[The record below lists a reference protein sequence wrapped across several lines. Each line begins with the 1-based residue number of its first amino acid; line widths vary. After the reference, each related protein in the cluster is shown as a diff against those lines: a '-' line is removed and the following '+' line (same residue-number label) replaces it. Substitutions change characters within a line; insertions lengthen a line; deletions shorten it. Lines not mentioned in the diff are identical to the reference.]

1 MSATTTT
8 PLPRRKRRRQYG
20 FVRPA
25 ILTLSV
31 LFILF
36 WTLVPFGWIVIMSV
50 QKEINYIAVPMEL
63 SLGDTNIRWYRVIL
77 QNDEFMTA
85 FKNSVIISTSTML
98 CCLLLG
104 SLGAYALA
112 RTRLPRKNIF
122 LVVSVASHML
132 PAIALIIPIFL
143 LVRELH
149 LYDTYLAL
157 ILVHTVFLLP
167 YTIWMLKTFFERIPA
182 SLESA
187 ARMDGCSRL
196 GALFRVIIPIAAPGV
211 VATAVYAFIGSWN
224 EFLFGLVLTSRTA
237 KPVMVTLSE
246 FTGSDY
252 LPDMSQVAAA
262 GVLSVVPVIVLA
274 IVLNRFIIRGMVE
287 GIKS

>member
-1 MSATTTT
+1 MADLV
-8 PLPRRKRRRQYG
+8 LPRRRRRHWPWL
-20 FVRPA
+20 RPL
-25 ILTLSV
+25 ILSIAVV
-31 LFILF
+31 LILL
-36 WTLVPFGWIVIMSV
+36 WTVAPVAWIVIMSV
-50 QKEINYIAVPMEL
+50 QKEINYVSVPMQL
-63 SLGDTNIRWYRVIL
+63 SWGDVDLHWYRTIL
-77 QNDEFMTA
+77 
-85 FKNSVIISTSTML
+85 KNSDFASAMKNSLIIATSTMV
-98 CCLLLG
+98 CCIVIGSLSAYPLARLRMPRRGLLL
-104 SLGAYALA
+104 
-112 RTRLPRKNIF
+112 
-122 LVVSVASHML
+122 VAIVAGHML
-132 PAIALIIPIFL
+132 PAISLIIPIFL
-143 LVRELH
+143 LVRRLH

-167 YTIWMLKTFFERIPA
+167 YTIWMLKTFFERIPK

-211 VATAVYAFIGSWN
+211 VATAVYTFIGSWN
-224 EFLFGLVLTSRTA
+224 EFLFGLVLTSHVA

-262 GVLSVVPVIVLA
+262 GVLSVIPVVLLA
-274 IVLNRFIIRGMVE
+274 FLLNRFIIRGMVE

>member
-1 MSATTTT
+1 MSA
-8 PLPRRKRRRQYG
+8 PAVRRRRRDWG
-20 FVRPA
+20 WVKPVVMT
-25 ILTLSV
+25 ISLI
-31 LFILF
+31 FIGV
-36 WTLVPFGWIVIMSV
+36 WTLAPIAWIVIMSV
-50 QKEINYIAVPMEL
+50 QREINYVSVPMQL
-63 SLGDTNIRWYRVIL
+63 SVRDIDFGWYRTVL
-77 QNDEFMTA
+77 ENDQYMKA
-85 FKNSVIISTSTML
+85 FRNSIIISTSTML

-104 SLGAYALA
+104 SLAAYPLA
-112 RTRLPRKNIF
+112 RLRVPKKNFF
-122 LVVSVASHML
+122 LVVAVATHML
-132 PAIALIIPIFL
+132 PGIALIIPIFL
-143 LVRELH
+143 LVRELK
-149 LYDTYLAL
+149 LFDTYGAL

-187 ARMDGCSRL
+187 ARMDGCSRF

-224 EFLFGLVLTSRTA
+224 EFLFGLVLTSRRS
-237 KPVMVTLSE
+237 KPVMVTLAE

-262 GVLSVVPVIVLA
+262 GVMSVIPVVVLTLL
-274 IVLNRFIIRGMVE
+274 LNRFIIRGMVE

>member
-1 MSATTTT
+1 MIDAY
-8 PLPRRKRRRQYG
+8 PFARRRRRQWR
-20 FVRPA
+20 FVRPVA
-25 ILTLSV
+25 LTLGV
-31 LFILF
+31 LFIML
-36 WTLVPFGWIVIMSV
+36 WTVVPIAWIVVMSV
-50 QKEINYIAVPMEL
+50 QKEINYVSVPMRL
-63 SLGDTNIRWYRVIL
+63 SFGDVNLRWYRTVL
-77 QNDEFMTA
+77 ENEQYVAA
-85 FKNSVIISTSTML
+85 FKNSVIVATSTML

-104 SLGAYALA
+104 SLAAYPLA
-112 RTRLPRKNIF
+112 RLRMHRRNLF
-122 LVVSVASHML
+122 LIVSVASHML
-132 PAIALIIPIFL
+132 PGIALIIPIFL
-143 LVRELH
+143 LVRQLR

-167 YTIWMLKTFFERIPA
+167 YTIWMLKTFFERIPV

-187 ARMDGCSRL
+187 ARMDGCSRF
-196 GALFRVIIPIAAPGV
+196 GALFRVIIPISAPGV

-224 EFLFGLVLTSRTA
+224 EFLFGLVLTSRVA
-237 KPVMVTLSE
+237 KPVMVTLAE

-274 IVLNRFIIRGMVE
+274 VLLNRFIIRGMVE

>member
-1 MSATTTT
+1 MADQML
-8 PLPRRKRRRQYG
+8 LPRRRRRAQFG
-20 FVRPA
+20 WLRPI
-25 ILTLSV
+25 ILGLSV
-31 LFILF
+31 CFILF
-36 WTLVPFGWIVIMSV
+36 WTLVPIGWIVIMSV
-50 QKEINYIAVPMEL
+50 QKEINYIAVPMQL
-63 SLGDTNIRWYRVIL
+63 SIRDTNLRWYRTVL
-77 QNDEFMTA
+77 DNPEFMSA
-85 FKNSVIISTSTML
+85 FKNSVIISTATML

-104 SLGAYALA
+104 SLAAYSLA
-112 RTRLPRKNIF
+112 RMRLRKKGLF
-122 LVVSVASHML
+122 LAISVGSHML

-167 YTIWMLKTFFERIPA
+167 YTIWMLKTFFERIPV

-187 ARMDGCSRL
+187 ARMDGCTRF

-211 VATAVYAFIGSWN
+211 VATAVYCFIGSWN
-224 EFLFGLVLTSRTA
+224 EFLFGLVLTSKDA
-237 KPVMVTLSE
+237 KPVMVTLAE

-252 LPDMSQVAAA
+252 LPDMSQVAAS
-262 GVLSVVPVIVLA
+262 GVVSVVPVIVLA
-274 IVLNRFIIRGMVE
+274 LLLNRFIIRGMVE

>member
-1 MSATTTT
+1 MSA
-8 PLPRRKRRRQYG
+8 PAVRRRRRDWG
-20 FVRPA
+20 WVKPVVMT
-25 ILTLSV
+25 ISLI
-31 LFILF
+31 FIGV
-36 WTLVPFGWIVIMSV
+36 WTLAPIAWIVIMSV
-50 QKEINYIAVPMEL
+50 QREINYVSVPMQL
-63 SLGDTNIRWYRVIL
+63 SVRDVDFGWYRTVL
-77 QNDEFMTA
+77 ENDQYMKA
-85 FKNSVIISTSTML
+85 FRNSIVISTSTML

-104 SLGAYALA
+104 SLAAYPLA
-112 RTRLPRKNIF
+112 RLRVPKKNFF
-122 LVVSVASHML
+122 LVVAVATHML
-132 PAIALIIPIFL
+132 PGIALIIPIFL
-143 LVRELH
+143 LVRELK
-149 LYDTYLAL
+149 LFDTYGAL

-187 ARMDGCSRL
+187 ARMDGCSRF

-224 EFLFGLVLTSRTA
+224 EFLFGLVLTSRRS
-237 KPVMVTLSE
+237 KPVMVTLAE

-262 GVLSVVPVIVLA
+262 GVMSVIPVVVLTLL
-274 IVLNRFIIRGMVE
+274 LNRFIIRGMVE